1 MEILT
6 VDEDIVHEKEMPK
19 TQTTHTTEDVEI
31 SLKNDDILRKTIITN
46 KQKSETEV
54 TKYLKYFKY
63 LIIYSKFLVIYIY
76 RLKKNRI
83 CLNYKNM

>member
-1 MEILT
+1 MEIII

-19 TQTTHTTEDVEI
+19 TQTTHTTEDVEK
-31 SLKNDDILRKTIITN
+31 SVENDDILRKNIIIN

-54 TKYLKYFKY
+54 TKYLKY
-63 LIIYSKFLVIYIY
+63 LIIYPKFLVIYIKK
-76 RLKKNRI
+76 KKNKI